1 MLSETW
7 LKDKR
12 PCLVF
17 VNIQIQRVLEEK
29 ADDDID
35 QESDASD

>member
-1 MLSETW
+1 M
-7 LKDKR
+7 LKDKH

-17 VNIQIQRVLEEK
+17 VNIQIQRVPKEK

-35 QESDASD
+35 QESDAYD